1 MLATIVYAINPKQ
14 DTPVE
19 GFTSFSPT
27 NENALKRKATLESEI
42 QSGSYM
48 NWSGQWRVDFINRCR
63 KHGWP
68 IVVKNIMI
76 G

>member
-27 NENALKRKATLESEI
+27 YENALKRKSQLEANI
-42 QSGSYM
+42 NADSYKQ
-48 NWSGQWRVDFINRCR
+48 WSGQWRIDFIDRC
-63 KHGWP
+63 KNHGWK
-68 IVVKNIMI
+68 IYVKTCMI
-76 G
+76 D

>member
-19 GFTSFSPT
+19 GFTAYSPT
-27 NENALKRKATLESEI
+27 PENALRRKDDLIAQIT
-42 QSGSYM
+42 SGSYKR
-48 NWSGQWRVDFINRCR
+48 WSGQWRIDFVDRCR
-63 KHGWP
+63 KHGWE
-68 IVVKNIMI
+68 IVVKNAMI

>member
-19 GFTSFSPT
+19 GFTAFSPT
-27 NENALKRKATLESEI
+27 ADNALQRKADLEAQI
-42 QSGSYM
+42 QAGSYK
-48 NWSGQWRVDFINRCR
+48 NWSGEWRIGFIDRCI
-63 KHGWP
+63 KNEWE
-68 IVVKNIMI
+68 IVVKNCMI

>member
-27 NENALKRKATLESEI
+27 PEGALKRKNDLESDI
-42 QSGSYM
+42 GGKGYKR
-48 NWSGQWRVDFINRCR
+48 WSGQWRVSFVDRAKEHN
-63 KHGWP
+63 WE
-68 IVVKNIMI
+68 IVVKNAMI

>member
-19 GFTSFSPT
+19 GFTAYSP
-27 NENALKRKATLESEI
+27 NAENAIKRRETLERDI
-42 QSGSYM
+42 AGTGYK
-48 NWSGQWRVDFINRCR
+48 NWSGEWRIGFIDRC
-63 KHGWP
+63 KEHGWD
-68 IVVKNIMI
+68 IHVKNCMI

>member
-27 NENALKRKATLESEI
+27 ADKALKRKADLEAQISI
-42 QSGSYM
+42 GSYK
-48 NWSGQWRVDFINRCR
+48 NWNGEWRIGFIDRCI
-63 KHGWP
+63 KNGWK
-68 IVVKNIMI
+68 IVVKNCMI